1 MGCII
6 TQDSYH
12 PNHIKG
18 LVMLKTRAQW
28 LINESSHLIFDMPS
42 GLVNEWNENH
52 GDLLGIA
59 NKPTKFLLDT
69 IHSALRLG
77 VTTGDDPVFQ

>member
-1 MGCII
+1 
-6 TQDSYH
+6 
-12 PNHIKG
+12 
-18 LVMLKTRAQW
+18 
-28 LINESSHLIFDMPS
+28 MPS